1 MQCQGVEYAAPLAGA
16 WLKRRPQHDLFRFTF
31 WLGSRPTPPPSEPH
45 FATTDLTRSAGA
57 QAPLR
62 IVSVDPE
69 LKFAGGEVQVLGL
82 ARELAARGHEVTLAC
97 DPRGVLWRRASAEA
111 IACYPLAIR
120 NAVDLRAGLRLRACL
135 ERRACDVVHFHTARA
150 HALAPFA
157 RGLGRISVVTRRMDY
172 VPNRWFAPWLYNR
185 AVDRVIA
192 ISPAVARALVAGGVN
207 PERITIISS
216 AVDCEHFFPPSGEQR
231 EQARRAFAILP
242 DEVAVGAVGALET
255 RKGHR
260 YLIEALAQARAAGA
274 HLKCFIAGEGS
285 QRATLAAAIADRALD
300 GFAKLLG
307 PLDDPRPLLAALDI
321 FVMPSLNE
329 GLGIALLEAMAC
341 GVAVVG
347 SDSGGIVD
355 VLKHENNGLVVPRAD
370 AGALAR
376 TLVRLSADARLRSRL
391 GAAARQRVLEEFT
404 FGRMAAR
411 TLELYRSCLGNAQ

>member
-285 QRATLAAAIADRALD
+285 QRATLAAAIADRAL
-300 GFAKLLG
+300 
-307 PLDDPRPLLAALDI
+307 
-321 FVMPSLNE
+321 
-329 GLGIALLEAMAC
+329 AC